1 MAGQVTHLHIQTGP
15 GGWLKAFWRRD
26 SGADNVIYAQY
37 RVPKTKREGWAL
49 VALAPSKDSYPRWLS
64 DALLRD
70 VPTGR
75 IDRAVTASTVFQDG
89 LRADV
94 DQRVDPRE
102 LDSVFRKSYEEGE
115 PIVLERPKRRALT
128 DDFYRQVALAY
139 RRAVA
144 RGRNPGKSLA
154 DDSGV
159 PHGTVARWIAESRRR
174 GHLPPAE
181 KGKVTT

>member
-1 MAGQVTHLHIQTGP
+1 MIPASLVQNRVEI
-15 GGWLKAFWRRD
+15 
-26 SGADNVIYAQY
+26 DN
-37 RVPKTKREGWAL
+37 AL
-49 VALAPSKDSYPRWLS
+49 SI
-64 DALLRD
+64 LRH
-70 VPTGR
+70 R
-75 IDRAVTASTVFQDG
+75 
-89 LRADV
+89 
-94 DQRVDPRE
+94 
-102 LDSVFRKSYEEGE
+102 
-115 PIVLERPKRRALT
+115 

-144 RGRNPGKSLA
+144 GGRNPGKSLA